1 MGQNNRLLNWIL
13 FIALSF
19 IWGTSFILMKEGMQ
33 KLTPF
38 HVASLRMLSA
48 GLILLPVALKR
59 FKTVPRQK
67 LSRIFLS
74 GLLGSFFP
82 AFLFCIAETKIDSAL
97 AGILNALTPICV
109 IVIGTLAYRQP
120 GTRNQVAGV
129 IIGFLG
135 VVLLL
140 ISSANISLGYVSYSL
155 LVLLATLSYGLNVNM
170 VNKFLLRIQ
179 SLSIASIALSALVI
193 PSFLVLWFTGFFY
206 VDFHSSSVLWSIG
219 CSMFLGLTG
228 TAIATI
234 LFYMLLKTAGPIFS
248 SMVTYGIPLV
258 AMFWG
263 WLAGEAVT
271 MLQGACLL
279 VILAGVYISRR

>member
-1 MGQNNRLLNWIL
+1 MRQNNRLLNWIL

-67 LSRIFLS
+67 LGRIILS

-109 IVIGTLAYRQP
+109 IIVGSLVYQQKN
-120 GTRNQVAGV
+120 TRNQLSGV
-129 IIGFLG
+129 VIGFGGL
-135 VVLLL
+135 VLLFL
-140 ISSANISLGYVSYSL
+140 SNGKINLAFISFAL
-155 LVLLATLSYGLNVNM
+155 LVL
-170 VNKFLLRIQ
+170 
-179 SLSIASIALSALVI
+179 
-193 PSFLVLWFTGFFY
+193 
-206 VDFHSSSVLWSIG
+206 
-219 CSMFLGLTG
+219 
-228 TAIATI
+228 
-234 LFYMLLKTAGPIFS
+234 
-248 SMVTYGIPLV
+248 
-258 AMFWG
+258 
-263 WLAGEAVT
+263 
-271 MLQGACLL
+271 
-279 VILAGVYISRR
+279 

>member
-1 MGQNNRLLNWIL
+1 MDYSNRFLNWLL

-33 KLTPF
+33 QLTPF

-48 GLILLPVALKR
+48 GLILLPIAIKR
-59 FKTVPRQK
+59 FKTVPPQK
-67 LSRIFLS
+67 LGRVILS

-82 AFLFCIAETKIDSAL
+82 AFLFCIAETRIDSAL

-109 IVIGTLAYRQP
+109 VIIGTVAFRQP

-135 VVLLL
+135 LILLF
-140 ISSANISLGYVSYSL
+140 ISNANISLAHVSYSL

-170 VNKFLLRIQ
+170 VNKSLLQIQ
-179 SLSIASIALSALVI
+179 SLTIASIALSALII
-193 PSFLVLWFTGFFY
+193 PSFLVLSFTGFFHL
-206 VDFHSSSVLWSIG
+206 DFRSTHVLWSVG
-219 CSMFLGLTG
+219 CSTFLGLTG

-234 LFYMLLKTAGPIFS
+234 LFYMLLKKAGPIFS

-271 MLQGACLL
+271 LLQGACLI